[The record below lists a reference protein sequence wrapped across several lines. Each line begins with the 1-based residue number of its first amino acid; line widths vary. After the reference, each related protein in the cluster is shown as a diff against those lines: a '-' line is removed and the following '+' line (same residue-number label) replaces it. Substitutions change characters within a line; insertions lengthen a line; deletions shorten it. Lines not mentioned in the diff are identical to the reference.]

1 MDFMNSFIR
10 HFMMTVWSMICISLS
25 IVFMIIFFSRQIPL
39 VIARTIWSPVLLW
52 LAGAKLE
59 VTGRENINKNLPRP
73 IVVVSNHI
81 SFLDIPCICRA
92 ITFNLFWTAKSQI
105 KRMPFFGIYMM
116 ATGMIFI
123 DRSNKQKTII
133 SINKAI
139 QLIKNGKN
147 VFIFP
152 EGRRSV
158 DGKTGVFK
166 KGAFLLAVKSGADVV
181 PVAIMDTDKVW
192 AKKNFRLHP
201 GKIKVAIG
209 TPIPTASYDETSI
222 PELTKKVR
230 ERVIALRND
239 QITKTQTY

>member
-1 MDFMNSFIR
+1 
-10 HFMMTVWSMICISLS
+10 MTVWSMICISLS
-25 IVFMIIFFSRQIPL
+25 IVFMIIFFNRQIPL

-92 ITFNLFWTAKSQI
+92 IPFNLFWTAKSQI

>member
-1 MDFMNSFIR
+1 
-10 HFMMTVWSMICISLS
+10 MTVWSMICISLS

-92 ITFNLFWTAKSQI
+92 IPFNLFWTAKSQI

-139 QLIKNGKN
+139 HLIKNGKN

>member
-1 MDFMNSFIR
+1 MNSFIR

-25 IVFMIIFFSRQIPL
+25 IVFMIIFFNRQIPL

-52 LAGAKLE
+52 LAGAKLK
-59 VTGRENINKNLPRP
+59 VAGRENINKNLPRP

-92 ITFNLFWTAKSQI
+92 IPFNLFWTAKSQI

-139 QLIKNGKN
+139 QLIRNGKN

-192 AKKNFRLHP
+192 AKKKFRLHP

-222 PELTKKVR
+222 PELTNKVR
-230 ERVIALRND
+230 ERVIALCHD

>member
-1 MDFMNSFIR
+1 
-10 HFMMTVWSMICISLS
+10 MTVWSMICISLS

-39 VIARTIWSPVLLW
+39 VIARNIWSPVLLW

-92 ITFNLFWTAKSQI
+92 IPFNLFWTAKSQI

-192 AKKNFRLHP
+192 AKKKFRLHP

-222 PELTKKVR
+222 PELTNKVR
-230 ERVIALRND
+230 ERVIALCHD